1 MTDISSTRP
10 AYIRTEDR
18 PAARYAPL
26 TPWLLIGIG
35 LGGLIDGI
43 VFHEILQWH
52 NLLSNAVP
60 PTDADRLRFNV
71 LADGLFHAG
80 AWLVTALGL
89 LLLWRSVRSGRSNTT
104 TPGAF
109 GALLGG
115 LGLFNLTEGIIN
127 HHLLELHNVRE
138 VADPTEWNLGFLV
151 VAGIVPLVLGALLR
165 QRAMYPRTRD
175 VVARNPVRM
184 QEPTLRAEAEGPATP
199 GVHLVQ
205 LLLPLF
211 TRGGQPI
218 DPRAFDNVKN
228 ELTTRFGGMTA
239 YTRSPAEGRWLG
251 RAHRETDDIAVLE
264 VLCNEIDPVWWDAY
278 RHRLEGIFGQHAIA
292 VRAAPVRLL

>member
-1 MTDISSTRP
+1 M
-10 AYIRTEDR
+10 
-18 PAARYAPL
+18 
-26 TPWLLIGIG
+26 
-35 LGGLIDGI
+35 
-43 VFHEILQWH
+43 
-52 NLLSNAVP
+52 LSNAVP

-115 LGLFNLTEGIIN
+115 LGLFNLTEGFIN

-151 VAGIVPLVLGALLR
+151 VAGILPLMLGALLR
-165 QRAMYPRTRD
+165 QRAMYPRTPEP
-175 VVARNPVRM
+175 VARNLVPM
-184 QEPTLRAEAEGPATP
+184 QE
-199 GVHLVQ
+199 Q
-205 LLLPLF
+205 ILLPLF

-228 ELTTRFGGMTA
+228 ELTTRFGGMAA

-251 RAHRETDDIAVLE
+251 RASRETDDIAVLE
-264 VLCNEIDPVWWDAY
+264 VQCDEIDPVWWERY
-278 RHRLEGIFGQHAIA
+278 RHRLEGIFGQQAII